1 MCKIR
6 KMLSFLIPVIGL
18 TVMSII
24 LVGCESQ
31 EKERSENI
39 KTLEE
44 KNKDIVRANFE
55 EFFNAHNIAA
65 VEKYNTADT
74 IIHFSDGDKTL
85 EEDTTQLQTF
95 YTAFPDL
102 HLTIDDLIAEGNKVA
117 MVWTINGTHKSEFMG
132 IPATGRRIELK
143 GMDVYRMADGKIAEI
158 WTSAEILGL
167 MQQLGAIPSMN
178 E

>member
-1 MCKIR
+1 M
-6 KMLSFLIPVIGL
+6 
-18 TVMSII
+18 
-24 LVGCESQ
+24 VGCESQ
-31 EKERSENI
+31 GKEKSENI

-55 EFFNAHNIAA
+55 DFFIPHNFAA
-65 VEKYNTADT
+65 VEKYNTADI
-74 IIHFSDGDKTL
+74 IIHYADGDKNL
-85 EEDTTQLQTF
+85 EEETRQLQTF
-95 YTAFPDL
+95 FTAFPDL
-102 HLTIDDLIAEGNKVA
+102 HLTIHDLVAEGNKVA

-132 IPATGRRIELK
+132 IRATGRRIESK
-143 GMDVYRMADGKIAEI
+143 GIDVYRMADGKIAEI